1 MYNTVETFE
10 SVDEMF
16 KSEHL
21 NKSIDQDFPVV
32 LCASSS
38 SRVCGWSPNVWLFQ
52 WKFPVKPFIT
62 SQKVSVKGE
71 WQLLCYPGDEVR
83 MSDNASDKEP
93 VVGHFCLSWDLPT
106 EEKKWKM

>member
-1 MYNTVETFE
+1 MQTSDHSNENYLVLLFRMMYNTVETFE

-38 SRVCGWSPNVWLFQ
+38 FRVCG
-52 WKFPVKPFIT
+52 
-62 SQKVSVKGE
+62 
-71 WQLLCYPGDEVR
+71 
-83 MSDNASDKEP
+83 
-93 VVGHFCLSWDLPT
+93 
-106 EEKKWKM
+106 